1 MKNRLCFLR
10 VTFLLAVLVSVSFI
24 ACGLE
29 TFIYLAP
36 VRTGTKVSG
45 TDPLAMR
52 FQFMTTDADNTAL
65 APGYFQGFEIWYRI
79 YNDLETKNSAASAIN
94 SQNTSNPAGVVN
106 YLQGLKYQRLTLNN
120 RPVNVVPLIPSAA
133 SDREIIIRLIDFDA
147 IDNARM
153 TIDGVVTGVP
163 YRSGSSG
170 KPFSAEILP
179 TDTDVQFKTD
189 AGTTN
194 WYVQAFV
201 FAYGFDESYK
211 SLYSSVFDLGA
222 IFIEQP

>member
-1 MKNRLCFLR
+1 MNKRLLLPQCI
-10 VTFLLAVLVSVSFI
+10 FLLAAVCVFFSTG
-24 ACGLE
+24 CGLD
-29 TFIYLAP
+29 TFVYLAP

-65 APGYFQGFEIWYRI
+65 APGYFQGFEVWYRI
-79 YNDLETKNSAASAIN
+79 YNDLDAKNSAASAIN
-94 SQNTSNPAGVVN
+94 TQNTSNPAGVVN
-106 YLQGLKYQRLTLNN
+106 YLQGLKYQRLILDN
-120 RPVNVVPLIPSAA
+120 RPVNVVPLIPSVA

-153 TIDGVVTGVP
+153 TIDGVVAGVP
-163 YRSGSSG
+163 WRSVSGG

-179 TDTDVQFKTD
+179 ADTDVQFKTD
-189 AGTTN
+189 AGTDN

-222 IFIEQP
+222 IYIEQP